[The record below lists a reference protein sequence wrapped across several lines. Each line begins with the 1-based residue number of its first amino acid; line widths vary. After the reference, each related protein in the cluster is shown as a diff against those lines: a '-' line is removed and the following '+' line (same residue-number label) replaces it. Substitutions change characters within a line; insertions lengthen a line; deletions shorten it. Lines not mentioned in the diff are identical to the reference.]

1 MWKRT
6 KIQKQGHNLV
16 QHSTEWD
23 TERQC
28 TLDQEERCPR
38 LGQIE
43 ISMHKWE
50 IKKKGV
56 SPQSPIND
64 KRQNYWKTNKDI
76 NRSRLIYH
84 HCWFDINPNQD
95 GHCRGCS
102 RVGCQNT
109 PPLPKICDTSYND
122 ETWHS
127 YTLPREDPKN
137 IWITWHTLWVV
148 LTSAF
153 FHRKSVNFVISRNT
167 NIDCILMHNF

>member
-76 NRSRLIYH
+76 KRSRLIYH

-109 PPLPKICDTSYND
+109 PPPSL
-122 ETWHS
+122 
-127 YTLPREDPKN
+127 
-137 IWITWHTLWVV
+137 
-148 LTSAF
+148 
-153 FHRKSVNFVISRNT
+153 KSVTHPTTMKLGTVIPYLEKIQKIYESRDTASELCWHQHFFTGNQ
-167 NIDCILMHNF
+167 